1 MYYEIWKERHRHKLE
16 RNVERSRGPTW
27 MMMQRSSLASTL

>member
-1 MYYEIWKERHRHKLE
+1 MKYGKKRHRHKLE
-16 RNVERSRGPTW
+16 RNVERSIGPTW